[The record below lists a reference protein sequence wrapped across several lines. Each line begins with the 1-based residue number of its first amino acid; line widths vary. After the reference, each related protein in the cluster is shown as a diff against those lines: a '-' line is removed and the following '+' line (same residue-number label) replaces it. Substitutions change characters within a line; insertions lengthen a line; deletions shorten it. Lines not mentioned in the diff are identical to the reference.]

1 MIIAAC
7 YDNTDGTVFGHFGRT
22 EYFKIYTVENG
33 SVVRSEVVSTSG
45 TGGHEA
51 LGPFLARNN
60 VEVLI
65 AGGIGQGARVALA
78 NCGIQLFPGVT
89 GSADEAVNAFIA
101 GNLSYDMNATCHHHE
116 GEHQCSHDEG
126 HHCHH

>member
-1 MIIAAC
+1 MKIAAC

-116 GEHQCSHDEG
+116 GEHQCSHGEG